1 MRIAGIDGYKGG
13 WIAVILEGGVFATA
27 RVAWNKCLETLIRDN
42 KIDHAIVDIPIG
54 LASKPEERDTDQ
66 AMRDFLTGQTSCVF
80 NAPCRQV
87 LEMKDHKPASKMN
100 HKILAK
106 DKKDK
111 KGLSIQAFS
120 IMPKIKEADDVVR
133 KLKQAKMREGHP
145 EISFKILFN
154 LSLDSKTFDKRL
166 ESKKTAKGVGQRL
179 KLLKDL
185 KFDIINLIEQIPAK
199 HPAKLDDLLDAAVLA
214 WSANRWKDKKLQ
226 HKSFPSTPKP
236 KKDSKN
242 LEMVVYA

>member
-1 MRIAGIDGYKGG
+1 MRIAGIDGYTGG

-66 AMRDFLTGQTSCVF
+66 AMRDFLAENEGQGWLATRVF
-80 NAPCRQV
+80 NAPCYQALDAENYAQANTINR
-87 LEMKDHKPASKMN
+87 D
-100 HKILAK
+100 ILGV
-106 DKKDK
+106 
-111 KGLSIQAFS
+111 GLTQQTFG
-120 IMPKIKEADDVVR
+120 IMPKIKEAKKVVKNLGQDR
-133 KLKQAKMREGHP
+133 IREGHP
-145 EISFKILFN
+145 EISFYILSN
-154 LSLDSKTFDKRL
+154 HEPLDSK
-166 ESKKTAKGVGQRL
+166 AKARGAVQRL

-226 HKSFPSTPKP
+226 HESFPSTP

>member
-27 RVAWNKCLETLIRDN
+27 QVAWNKCLEALIRDN

-66 AMRDFLTGQTSCVF
+66 AMRDFLRGQASCVF
-80 NAPCRQV
+80 NAPCRQALV
-87 LEMKDHKPASKMN
+87 AKNHEEATRINNEILGLGLTKPAFNIMK
-100 HKILAK
+100 KIN
-106 DKKDK
+106 
-111 KGLSIQAFS
+111 
-120 IMPKIKEADDVVR
+120 EADTVVR
-133 KLKQAKMREGHP
+133 KLKQDKMREGHP
-145 EISFKILFN
+145 EISFRILFN
-154 LSLDSKTFDKRL
+154 LSLGNKNFDERLDSKA
-166 ESKKTAKGVGQRL
+166 TATGTWQRL

-185 KFDIINLIEQIPAK
+185 KFDIINLIEHLPER
-199 HPAKLDDLLDAAVLA
+199 HPAKLDDLLDAAVLT

-226 HKSFPSTPKP
+226 HKSFPSTL